1 MTPQDPQIE
10 LIDRLAIE
18 IAQHIPPRIIPI
30 AHRLW
35 TYAEIAH
42 YLRLETS
49 YVQQHMP
56 HAPGF
61 PAPIRLV
68 IRKGSLS
75 HPRFR
80 AVEVIRWA
88 EAQRDK
94 P

>member
-1 MTPQDPQIE
+1 MTHQE
-10 LIDRLAIE
+10 LKPELVDSLALAIAE
-18 IAQHIPPRIIPI
+18 HLPPLMIPI

-42 YLRLETS
+42 YLRLQTS
-49 YVQQHMP
+49 YVQQHLP

-61 PAPIRLV
+61 PAPMRLL
-68 IRKGSLS
+68 IRKGSRS